1 MEKSNKFCI
10 RPFTSVV
17 IDTAGNLKPCCSLT
31 KKLTRFKN
39 KKVANAS
46 NGINKYYN
54 SKYSQYL
61 RKKFLNNEA
70 PEECQTCWNDEARG
84 FESERIRAN
93 YLHKVLFKKNYKK
106 YLKLIKKYDLKT
118 PIEIDLAMTNL
129 CNLKCIMCEG
139 TSSSQLLIENFKL
152 GYHDENKGMV
162 QKDFDWTVLAKQ
174 KIIDQILKNNSL
186 EYLNLTGG
194 ETLIVPEIFRL
205 LDKLK
210 NKNLKIVIFT
220 NGTQYNERIVSKL
233 KQLKNLHIIF
243 SIESTN
249 KQNEYLRFPSAWN
262 NIQRNIINFQKD
274 LPKTIFNINC
284 IVQNLNI
291 LYLDQLI
298 NFAHDHKFHLMLDT
312 IQSPEYLIYTNLPL
326 NLLEKSYNKLCNIP
340 KEKTIHVSNFNHF
353 KNDLQNFIKNYRV
366 NNKLFEKF
374 KSVIQSRDKYRK
386 ISIFNYMPELA
397 KEVFTK

>member
-10 RPFTSVV
+10 RPFTSVA
-17 IDTAGNLKPCCSLT
+17 IGATGNINPCCSLN

-39 KKVANAS
+39 KKVANAF
-46 NGINKYYN
+46 NGINKYHN

-70 PEECQTCWNDEARG
+70 PEECQTCWDQEARG
-84 FESERIRAN
+84 FESERIRKN
-93 YLHKVLFKKNYKK
+93 NLHKVLFKKNYEK

-118 PIEIDLAMTNL
+118 PIEINLAMTNL
-129 CNLKCIMCEG
+129 CNLKCLMCDG

-152 GYHDENKGMV
+152 GYETDLV
-162 QKDFDWTVLAKQ
+162 QKDFDWTILAKQ
-174 KIIDQILKNNSL
+174 KIIDEILKNNSL

-194 ETLIVPEIFRL
+194 ETLMVPEIFRL

-243 SIESTN
+243 SVESTN
-249 KQNEYLRFPSAWN
+249 KQNEYIRFPSAWN
-262 NIQRNIINFQKD
+262 NIQRNIINLQKD

-284 IVQNLNI
+284 MVQNLNI

-298 NFAHDHKFHLMLDT
+298 NFAHNHNLHLILNT
-312 IQSPEYLIYTNLPL
+312 VKSPEYLIYTNLPL
-326 NLLEKSYNKLCNIP
+326 SLLEKSYNKLCNIP
-340 KEKTIHVSNFNHF
+340 KEKTIHVSNFNNL
-353 KNDLQNFIKNYRV
+353 KNELQNFIKNYKV

-386 ISIFNYMPELA
+386 VSIFNYMPELA

>member
-70 PEECQTCWNDEARG
+70 PEECQTCWDQEARG
-84 FESERIRAN
+84 FESERIRKN
-93 YLHKVLFKKNYKK
+93 NLHKVLFKKNYEK

-152 GYHDENKGMV
+152 GYQTDLV
-162 QKDFDWTVLAKQ
+162 QKDFDWTVLTKQ

-194 ETLIVPEIFRL
+194 ETLMVPEIFRL

-233 KQLKNLHIIF
+233 KQLKNLHMIF

-340 KEKTIHVSNFNHF
+340 KEKTIHVSNFNHL

-374 KSVIQSRDKYRK
+374 KSVIQSRDNYRK

>member
-1 MEKSNKFCI
+1 MLFNSDASF
-10 RPFTSVV
+10 S
-17 IDTAGNLKPCCSLT
+17 
-31 KKLTRFKN
+31 
-39 KKVANAS
+39 NAS
-46 NGINKYYN
+46 KII
-54 SKYSQYL
+54 
-61 RKKFLNNEA
+61 F
-70 PEECQTCWNDEARG
+70 
-84 FESERIRAN
+84 
-93 YLHKVLFKKNYKK
+93 
-106 YLKLIKKYDLKT
+106 LKLIKKYDLKT

-194 ETLIVPEIFRL
+194 ETLMVPEIFRL

-274 LPKTIFNINC
+274 LPKTTFIINC
-284 IVQNLNI
+284 TVQNLNI

-298 NFAHDHKFHLMLDT
+298 NFAHDHKFHLILNT

-340 KEKTIHVSNFNHF
+340 KEKTIHVLNFNHL

-374 KSVIQSRDKYRK
+374 KSVIQSRDNYRK

>member
-10 RPFTSVV
+10 RPFTSVA
-17 IDTAGNLKPCCSLT
+17 IGPSGNINPCCSLN

-39 KKVANAS
+39 KKVANAF
-46 NGINKYYN
+46 NGINKYHN
-54 SKYSQYL
+54 SEYSQYL

-70 PEECQTCWNDEARG
+70 PEECQLCWDQEARA

-93 YLHKVLFKKNYKK
+93 YLHKVLFKKNYEK
-106 YLKLIKKYDLKT
+106 YLKLIKKYDLKI
-118 PIEIDLAMTNL
+118 PIEINLSMTNL
-129 CNLKCIMCEG
+129 CNLKCLMCSG
-139 TSSSQLLIENFKL
+139 GDSSKLLVENNDLGIEKL
-152 GYHDENKGMV
+152 N

-194 ETLIVPEIFRL
+194 ETLMVPEIFRL

-243 SIESTN
+243 SVESTN

-262 NIQRNIINFQKD
+262 NIQRNIINLQKD
-274 LPKTIFNINC
+274 LPKTIFLINC
-284 IVQNLNI
+284 TVQNLNI

-298 NFAHDHKFHLMLDT
+298 NFAHNHNLYITLNT
-312 IQSPEYLIYTNLPL
+312 IKSPEYLIYTNLPL
-326 NLLEKSYNKLCNIP
+326 NLLEKSYNNLCNIP
-340 KEKTIHVSNFNHF
+340 KEKTIHVSNFNHL

>member
-10 RPFTSVV
+10 KPFTSVV
-17 IDTAGNLKPCCSLT
+17 IDTSGNSKPCCSLN
-31 KKLTRFKN
+31 KKLSRFKN

-70 PEECQTCWNDEARG
+70 PEECQTCWDQEARG
-84 FESERIRAN
+84 FESERIRKN
-93 YLHKVLFKKNYKK
+93 NLHKVLFKKNYEK

-129 CNLKCIMCEG
+129 CNLKCLMCDG
-139 TSSSQLLIENFKL
+139 DSSSQLLIENFKL
-152 GYHDENKGMV
+152 GYQTDLV
-162 QKDFDWTVLAKQ
+162 QKDFDWTVLTKQ

-194 ETLIVPEIFRL
+194 ETLMVPEIFRL

-243 SIESTN
+243 SVESTN
-249 KQNEYLRFPSAWN
+249 KQNEYIRFPSAWN
-262 NIQRNIINFQKD
+262 NIQRNIINLQKD

-284 IVQNLNI
+284 MVQNLNI

-298 NFAHDHKFHLMLDT
+298 NFAHNHNLHLILNT
-312 IQSPEYLIYTNLPL
+312 VKSPEYLIYTNLPL
-326 NLLEKSYNKLCNIP
+326 SLLEKSYNKLCNIP
-340 KEKTIHVSNFNHF
+340 KEKTIHVSNFNNL
-353 KNDLQNFIKNYRV
+353 KNELQNFIKNYKV

-386 ISIFNYMPELA
+386 VSIFNYMPELA

>member
-10 RPFTSVV
+10 KPFTSVV
-17 IDTAGNLKPCCSLT
+17 IDTSGNLKPCCSLN
-31 KKLTRFKN
+31 KKLSRFKN

-70 PEECQTCWNDEARG
+70 PEECQTCWDQEARG
-84 FESERIRAN
+84 FESERIRKN
-93 YLHKVLFKKNYKK
+93 NLHKVLFKKNYEK

-118 PIEIDLAMTNL
+118 PIEINLAMTNL
-129 CNLKCIMCEG
+129 CNLKCLMCDG

-152 GYHDENKGMV
+152 GYQTDLV
-162 QKDFDWTVLAKQ
+162 QKDFDWTVLTKQ

-194 ETLIVPEIFRL
+194 ETLMVPEIFRL

-243 SIESTN
+243 SLESTN

-262 NIQRNIINFQKD
+262 NIQRNIINLQKD
-274 LPKTIFNINC
+274 LPKTIFLINC
-284 IVQNLNI
+284 TVQNLNI

-298 NFAHDHKFHLMLDT
+298 NFAHNHNLHLILNT
-312 IQSPEYLIYTNLPL
+312 VKSPEYLIYTNLPL
-326 NLLEKSYNKLCNIP
+326 NLLEKSYYKLCNIP
-340 KEKTIHVSNFNHF
+340 KEKTIHVSNFNHL
-353 KNDLQNFIKNYRV
+353 KNDLQNFIKNYKV

>member
-10 RPFTSVV
+10 KPVTSVV
-17 IDTAGNLKPCCSLT
+17 IDTAGNLKPCCSLN
-31 KKLTRFKN
+31 KKFTRFKN

-54 SKYSQYL
+54 SKYNQYL

-70 PEECQTCWNDEARG
+70 PEECQLCWDQEARE

-93 YLHKVLFKKNYKK
+93 YLHKVLFKKNYEK

-129 CNLKCIMCEG
+129 CNLKCLMCEG

-194 ETLIVPEIFRL
+194 ETLMVPEIFRL

-274 LPKTIFNINC
+274 LPKTTFIINC
-284 IVQNLNI
+284 TVQNLNI

-298 NFAHDHKFHLMLDT
+298 NFAHNHNLHLILNT
-312 IQSPEYLIYTNLPL
+312 IKNPEYLIYTNLPL

-340 KEKTIHVSNFNHF
+340 KEKTIHVSNFDHL
-353 KNDLQNFIKNYRV
+353 KNELQKFIKNYKV
-366 NNKLFEKF
+366 NNKLFEEF
-374 KSVIQSRDKYRK
+374 KSVIQARDKYRK
-386 ISIFNYMPELA
+386 VSIFNYMPEVA